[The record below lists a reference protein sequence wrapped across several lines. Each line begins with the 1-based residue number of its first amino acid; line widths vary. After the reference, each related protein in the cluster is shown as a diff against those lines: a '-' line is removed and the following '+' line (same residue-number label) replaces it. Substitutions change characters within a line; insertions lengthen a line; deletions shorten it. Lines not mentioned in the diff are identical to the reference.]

1 MNALFSKFNI
11 KAQWI
16 KRAVVNRYVMFLGFL
31 LCFTWIMSLIGGM
44 PPLRLAWRLEIPLIL
59 CLYYYFNAITRPS
72 KWQPLVAALPIVLVY
87 GIFEANFM
95 SLGRLLRIIEV
106 KEFPELLNVLPV
118 WIIISTGVIF
128 SLSFIVFIRNMQF
141 SRIPGMILGMFP
153 FLFLVLMVEAAPDYF
168 LFAFERV
175 QKPVTEWSDI
185 QSAEDNG
192 RIWMMLYHE
201 AKRNSNLKKIS
212 EYKDDPVF
220 IKKTEDIVSQ
230 IQSLETKK
238 NVHLVVLESFV
249 DPDLFKGLSF
259 SRKPMHPD
267 FEKIF
272 KKQGSL
278 TLSPVFGGGTA
289 QAEFELLCGVPA
301 LRKMS
306 GMEFDVFTGKETS
319 GLPALLA
326 KAGYYTLA
334 TNAYKPDFFNS
345 INAYDGLGFKKSYYP
360 KEYASGRDTY
370 LSTGDVTGE
379 KYMFDGELLKQN
391 LAFITEW
398 KNANPGVPLFN
409 YVISIYGHFPHQM
422 NAQKRPTVID
432 VKGAIRDGHLENC
445 INQFYYRTE
454 AIAAFINE
462 IKALDP
468 ESLVIFIS
476 DHLPWVYGPET
487 YKKLGYASGVKDFEH
502 INRVFF
508 FEDGRAVHYDLIHHY
523 DIPDLI
529 LNYITGGT
537 HCKNHICGFKSPKK
551 PLAKEDYEE
560 AYMTIMANAI
570 K

>member
-1 MNALFSKFNI
+1 MD
-11 KAQWI
+11 
-16 KRAVVNRYVMFLGFL
+16 
-31 LCFTWIMSLIGGM
+31 LIGGM
-44 PPLRLAWRLEIPLIL
+44 PPLCLAWRLEIPLIL
-59 CLYYYFNAITRPS
+59 CLYYYFNSITRPS

-128 SLSFIVFIRNMQF
+128 SLSFIVFIKNLQS
-141 SRIPGMILGMFP
+141 SRIPGMILGIFP

-201 AKRNSNLKKIS
+201 AKRNSNLKKIAD
-212 EYKDDPVF
+212 YQDDPAF
-220 IKKTEDIVSQ
+220 IKKTEDIVSRLQ
-230 IQSLETKK
+230 FLETRK
-238 NVHLVVLESFV
+238 NVHLIVLESFV
-249 DPDLFKGLSF
+249 DPELFKGLSF

-278 TLSPVFGGGTA
+278 TISPVFGGGTA

-306 GMEFDVFTGKETS
+306 GMEFDVFTGNETYS
-319 GLPALLA
+319 LPALLA
-326 KAGYYTLA
+326 KAGYHTLA

-345 INAYDGLGFKKSYYP
+345 INAYSGLGFKKSYYP
-360 KEYASGRDTY
+360 QEYASGRDSY

-379 KYMFDGELLKQN
+379 KYMFDGDLLKQN
-391 LAFITEW
+391 LAFISDW
-398 KNANPGVPLFN
+398 KASNPGVPLFN

-422 NAQKRPTVID
+422 NTQKRPTVID

-445 INQFYYRTE
+445 INQFYYRTQALAE
-454 AIAAFINE
+454 FINQ
-462 IKALDP
+462 IKILDP

-487 YKKLGYASGVKDFEH
+487 YKKLGYAAGVKDFEY

-508 FEDGRAVHYDLIHHY
+508 FEDGRAVHYDKIHHY

-529 LNYITGGT
+529 LNYITGKS
-537 HCKNHICGFKSPKK
+537 HCKDYPCSFKTPKK
-551 PLAKEDYEE
+551 PVAKEEYEK
-560 AYMTIMANAI
+560 AYMTIMANAM

>member
-11 KAQWI
+11 KGQWI
-16 KRAVVNRYVMFLGFL
+16 KRVVVNRYVVFIGFL
-31 LCFTWIMSLIGGM
+31 LCFTWAMSLIGGM

-59 CLYYYFNAITRPS
+59 CLYYYFNSITRPS
-72 KWQPLVAALPIVLVY
+72 RWQPLVAALPIVLVY

-95 SLGRLLRIIEV
+95 SLGRLLRIVEV
-106 KEFPELLNVLPV
+106 KEFPELLNVLPL
-118 WIIISTGVIF
+118 WVIMLIVMMF
-128 SLSFIVFIRNMQF
+128 GLSFFVFIKNLQF
-141 SRIPGMILGMFP
+141 SRAPGMILGIFP
-153 FLFLVLMVEAAPDYF
+153 FFFLVLMAEGAPDYF
-168 LFAFERV
+168 LLAFERV

-201 AKRNSNLKKIS
+201 AKRNSNLRKMAQ
-212 EYKDDPVF
+212 YKDNPVF
-220 IKKTEDIVSQ
+220 VQEMEDIVSELK
-230 IQSLETKK
+230 SLETRK
-238 NVHLVVLESFV
+238 NVHLIVLESFV
-249 DPDLFKGLSF
+249 DPELFKGLSF

-272 KKQGSL
+272 KEQGSL
-278 TLSPVFGGGTA
+278 TISPVFGGGTA
-289 QAEFELLCGVPA
+289 QAEFELLCGIPA

-306 GMEFDVFTGKETS
+306 GVEFDVFTGNRTY

-326 KAGYYTLA
+326 DSGYFTMA

-345 INAYDGLGFKKSYYP
+345 INAYDGLGFQISYYP
-360 KEYASGRDTY
+360 KEYAPGRDTY

-398 KNANPGVPLFN
+398 KNSNPGVPLFN
-409 YVISIYGHFPHQM
+409 YVISMYGHFPHQM
-422 NAQKRPTVID
+422 NARKRPTLIE
-432 VKGAIRDGHLENC
+432 VKGAVRDGHLENS
-445 INQFYYRTE
+445 INQFYYRTQ
-454 AIAAFINE
+454 ALAAFIND
-462 IKALDP
+462 IKVLDP

-487 YKKLGYASGVKDFEH
+487 YKKLGYAAGRDDFSH

-508 FEDGRAVHYDLIHHY
+508 FEDGRAVQYNKIHHY

-529 LNYITGGT
+529 LNYITGGS
-537 HCKNHICGFKSPKK
+537 HCEKHACNFKASAK
-551 PLAKEDYEE
+551 PVVEKDYGE
-560 AYMTIMANAI
+560 AYMTIMANAM